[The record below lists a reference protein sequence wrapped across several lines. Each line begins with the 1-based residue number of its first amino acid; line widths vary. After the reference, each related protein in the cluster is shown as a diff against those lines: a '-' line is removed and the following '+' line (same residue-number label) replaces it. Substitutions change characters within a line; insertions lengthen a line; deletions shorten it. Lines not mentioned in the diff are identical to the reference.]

1 MEIKQKQMIE
11 ELMKIAKQK
20 FNQCANLEEKKS
32 LVNEYYN
39 KIINKK
45 DEYLCFE
52 FAKEYS
58 RFLTK
63 EKVNKI
69 GNIIL
74 EKKNS
79 YLSILFPKYFKTENL
94 EHFASVV
101 KEGPVFYVIP
111 FLYAFPNFDANYFA
125 QKMAKEGS
133 AEQNLKYVLENDI
146 SFMLPHSIKIAK
158 DGDAQQN
165 FDFILGVDCFVE
177 NYSYNDIKA
186 NVNSLIMSGD
196 PGLNLEYVLV
206 FKPKRNLEKHA
217 KVIADSDDLLLNF
230 LACENWPNRDPLELS
245 IFTKVIHSHSIQE
258 LENRLIFNLRIL
270 DKNFRKSII
279 SKYFDIG
286 DKKIIQNF
294 NKDTEQDIEK
304 E

>member
-20 FNQCANLEEKKS
+20 FNQCSNLEEKKS

-125 QKMAKEGS
+125 QKM
-133 AEQNLKYVLENDI
+133 
-146 SFMLPHSIKIAK
+146 AK

-304 E
+304 K